1 MGSEFMQP
9 SVLAS
14 SATASIRLAAS
25 GGSCSK
31 KARRL
36 ARAALTDPEH
46 LLPDR
51 IDYHR
56 GKAMAFVQRE
66 FVHGQGTNAGMWQF
80 SPPNSSKTK
89 EKTPDVTSGAIRDAL
104 SGDTYNR
111 LGCT

>member
-46 LLPDR
+46 LLPLGSTTTVAKR
-51 IDYHR
+51 WPLCS
-56 GKAMAFVQRE
+56 A
-66 FVHGQGTNAGMWQF
+66 
-80 SPPNSSKTK
+80 NSSMARERMPACGNSAPQILRKLKKKRPTK
-89 EKTPDVTSGAIRDAL
+89 RRAL
-104 SGDTYNR
+104 
-111 LGCT
+111 